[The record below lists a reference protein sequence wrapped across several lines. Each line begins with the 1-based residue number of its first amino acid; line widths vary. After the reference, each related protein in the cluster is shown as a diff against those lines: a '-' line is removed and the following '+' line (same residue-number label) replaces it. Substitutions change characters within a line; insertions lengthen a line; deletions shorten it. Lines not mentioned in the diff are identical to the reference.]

1 MTIKISPSLI
11 NDLDAHHSHEHF
23 HKKGAW
29 CWDFYK
35 LGYNAP
41 NDFVSNYKF
50 LRSDYGWKNE

>member
-1 MTIKISPSLI
+1 MSTFIDSM
-11 NDLDAHHSHEHF
+11 
-23 HKKGAW
+23 
-29 CWDFYK
+29 DFYK